1 MEIVFATQ
9 NKHKLEEIQK
19 IVGDQYKIISLAD
32 LNFFEDIPE
41 TENTLV
47 GNALMKARF
56 IHEKFHCNCF
66 ADDTGLE
73 IDALHGAPG
82 VYSARYAGP
91 ACSFEDNMRKVLSQM
106 EEVSNRKAQFKTVIA
121 LILDN
126 KEYLFEGSVSGTIL
140 EKKSGTQGFGYDPI
154 FLPDGYNESFAEM
167 SAELKNRI
175 SHRAVATQKL
185 TQFLHSLAL

>member
-19 IVGDQYKIISLAD
+19 IVGDQYKIISLAE

-106 EEVSNRKAQFKTVIA
+106 EGISNRKAQFKTVIA

-167 SAELKNRI
+167 SAELKNKI

>member
-19 IVGDQYKIISLAD
+19 IVGDQYKIISLAE

-73 IDALHGAPG
+73 IEALHGAPG

-106 EEVSNRKAQFKTVIA
+106 KGISNRKAQFKTVIA

>member
-19 IVGDQYKIISLAD
+19 IVGDQYKIISLAE

-73 IDALHGAPG
+73 IEALHGAPG

-106 EEVSNRKAQFKTVIA
+106 EGISNRKAQFKTVIA

-167 SAELKNRI
+167 SAELKNKI

-185 TQFLHSLAL
+185 THFLHSLAF

>member
-19 IVGDQYKIISLAD
+19 IVGDQYKIISLAE

-106 EEVSNRKAQFKTVIA
+106 EGISNRKAQFKTVIA

-140 EKKSGTQGFGYDPI
+140 GKKSGTQGFGYDPI

-185 TQFLHSLAL
+185 THFLHSLAL

>member
-19 IVGDQYKIISLAD
+19 IVGDQYKIISLAE

-73 IDALHGAPG
+73 IEALHGAPG

-106 EEVSNRKAQFKTVIA
+106 EGISNRKAQFKTVIA

>member
-73 IDALHGAPG
+73 IEALHGAPG

-106 EEVSNRKAQFKTVIA
+106 EGISNRKAQFKTVIA

-185 TQFLHSLAL
+185 THFLHSLAF

>member
-73 IDALHGAPG
+73 IEALHGAPG

-106 EEVSNRKAQFKTVIA
+106 EGISNRKAQFKTVIA

-185 TQFLHSLAL
+185 THFLHSLAL

>member
-73 IDALHGAPG
+73 IEALHGAPG

-106 EEVSNRKAQFKTVIA
+106 EGISNRKAQFKTVIA

-167 SAELKNRI
+167 SAELKNKI

-185 TQFLHSLAL
+185 THFLHSLAF

>member
-19 IVGDQYKIISLAD
+19 SLEINTNHLLAD

-106 EEVSNRKAQFKTVIA
+106 EGISNRKAQFKTVIA

-185 TQFLHSLAL
+185 THFLHSLAL

>member
-106 EEVSNRKAQFKTVIA
+106 EGISNRKAQFKTVIA

-185 TQFLHSLAL
+185 THFLHSLAL

>member
-19 IVGDQYKIISLAD
+19 IVGDQYKIISLAE

-73 IDALHGAPG
+73 IEALHGAPG

-106 EEVSNRKAQFKTVIA
+106 EGISNRKAQFKTVIA

-185 TQFLHSLAL
+185 THFLHSLAL

>member
-19 IVGDQYKIISLAD
+19 IVGDQYKIISLAE

-41 TENTLV
+41 TETTLV

-106 EEVSNRKAQFKTVIA
+106 EGISDRKAQFKTVIA

-126 KEYLFEGSVSGTIL
+126 KEHLFEGSVSGTIL

>member
-19 IVGDQYKIISLAD
+19 IVGDQYKIISLAE

-106 EEVSNRKAQFKTVIA
+106 EGISNRKAQFKTVIA

-185 TQFLHSLAL
+185 THFLHSLAF

>member
-106 EEVSNRKAQFKTVIA
+106 EGISNRKAQFKTVIA

-185 TQFLHSLAL
+185 THFLHSLAF

>member
-106 EEVSNRKAQFKTVIA
+106 EGISNRKAQFKTVIA

-167 SAELKNRI
+167 SAELKNKI

-185 TQFLHSLAL
+185 THFLHSLAF

>member
-19 IVGDQYKIISLAD
+19 IVGDQYKIISLAE
-32 LNFFEDIPE
+32 LNFFVDIPE

-106 EEVSNRKAQFKTVIA
+106 EGISNRKAQFKTVIA

-185 TQFLHSLAL
+185 THFLHSLAL

>member
-73 IDALHGAPG
+73 IEALHGAPG

-106 EEVSNRKAQFKTVIA
+106 EGISNRKAQFKTVIA

-167 SAELKNRI
+167 SAELKNKI

-185 TQFLHSLAL
+185 THFLHSLAL

>member
-19 IVGDQYKIISLAD
+19 IVGDQYKILSLAE

-106 EEVSNRKAQFKTVIA
+106 EGISDRKAQFKTVIA

>member
-73 IDALHGAPG
+73 IEALHGAPG

-106 EEVSNRKAQFKTVIA
+106 EGISNRKAKFKTVIA

-167 SAELKNRI
+167 SAELKNKI

-185 TQFLHSLAL
+185 THFLHSLAF

>member
-19 IVGDQYKIISLAD
+19 IVGDQYKIISLTE

-56 IHEKFHCNCF
+56 IHKKFHCNCF

-106 EEVSNRKAQFKTVIA
+106 EGISNRKAQFKTVIA

>member
-19 IVGDQYKIISLAD
+19 IVGDQYKIISLAE

-106 EEVSNRKAQFKTVIA
+106 EGISNRKAQFKTVIA

-185 TQFLHSLAL
+185 THFLHSLAL

>member
-73 IDALHGAPG
+73 IEALHGAPG

-106 EEVSNRKAQFKTVIA
+106 EGISNRKAQFKTVIA

-167 SAELKNRI
+167 SVELKNKI

-185 TQFLHSLAL
+185 THFLHSLAF

>member
-19 IVGDQYKIISLAD
+19 IVGDQYKIISLAE

-106 EEVSNRKAQFKTVIA
+106 EGISNRKAQFKTVIA

-167 SAELKNRI
+167 SAELKNKI

-185 TQFLHSLAL
+185 THFLHSLAF